1 MTEKELALKIANIL
15 YDKKASD
22 IVTLKVGHLTVLTD
36 YLIIATGRSAL
47 QVQALADHVE
57 ENLEAQGVSPRR
69 VEGRGDM
76 RWVVMD
82 YAHAIVHIFR
92 PDEREYYHLERL
104 WSDGQNRVALPF
116 DQETDALE
124 V

>member
-1 MTEKELALKIANIL
+1 MTEQELALHIAKVL

-22 IVTLKVGHLTVLTD
+22 IVALQGGHLTVLTD
-36 YLIIATGRSAL
+36 YLVIATGRSAL
-47 QVQALADHVE
+47 QGKALADHVE
-57 ENLEAQGVSPRR
+57 SSLAEKGIEPRR

-82 YAHAIVHIFR
+82 YAHVIVHIFR
-92 PDEREYYHLERL
+92 PDDREYYHLERL
-104 WSDGQNRVALPF
+104 WADGQNRVTLPF
-116 DQETDALE
+116 EREEDTLS

>member
-1 MTEKELALKIANIL
+1 MTEKDLALKIANIL
-15 YDKKASD
+15 YDKKATD

-47 QVQALADHVE
+47 QVKALAEHVE
-57 ENLEAQGVSPRR
+57 EGLEEHGIRPRR

-82 YAHAIVHIFR
+82 YAHAIVHIFM

-104 WSDGQNRVALPF
+104 WSDGRNRMVLPF
-116 DQETDALE
+116 DQEEDALE

>member
-1 MTEKELALKIANIL
+1 MTEKQLAEQVAQIL

-22 IVTLKVGHLTVLTD
+22 IVALKVSHLTVLAD
-36 YLIIATGRSAL
+36 YLVIATGRSAL

-57 ENLEAQGVSPRR
+57 NGLAQMGIEPRR
-69 VEGRGDM
+69 VEGRGDL

-82 YAHAIVHIFR
+82 YAHVIVHIFR
-92 PDEREYYHLERL
+92 PDEREFYHLERL
-104 WSDGQNRVALPF
+104 WADGQNRLALPF
-116 DQETDALE
+116 EEETDALE

>member
-1 MTEKELALKIANIL
+1 MTEKELALHIANIL

-22 IVTLKVGHLTVLTD
+22 IVALKVGHLTVLAD
-36 YLIIATGRSAL
+36 YLVIATGRSAL
-47 QVQALADHVE
+47 QVKALADHVE
-57 ENLEAQGVSPRR
+57 DSLTGMGIEPRR

-82 YAHAIVHIFR
+82 YAHVIVHIFR
-92 PDEREYYHLERL
+92 PDDREYYHLERL
-104 WSDGQNRVALPF
+104 WADGQNRVQLPF
-116 DQETDALE
+116 DRAEDALE

>member
-1 MTEKELALKIANIL
+1 MTEKQLAEQVAQIL

-22 IVTLKVGHLTVLTD
+22 IVALKVSHLTVLAD
-36 YLIIATGRSAL
+36 YLVIATGHSAL

-57 ENLEAQGVSPRR
+57 NGLAQMGIEPRR
-69 VEGRGDM
+69 VEGRGDL

-82 YAHAIVHIFR
+82 YAHVIVHIFR
-92 PDEREYYHLERL
+92 PDEREFYHLERL
-104 WSDGQNRVALPF
+104 WADGQNRLALPF
-116 DQETDALE
+116 EEETDALE